1 MLAQEI
7 CTPCVV
13 GFHHECFYI
22 ELGGSDEAVAFF
34 VCCCSKDDTPTQ
46 TAKTNEGIFER
57 ALKEADQIKD
67 PTSTGRKRAVLVKP
81 IREGDICEWA
91 GLKECGG
98 GVVPIVGCRGNLAT
112 NVHHG
117 PDKDTL
123 NNELVNLH
131 KICATC
137 HNRWHTV
144 NDPFYPKVR
153 PPGGT
158 PFVPEL
164 LEMLQHNSEL
174 MASEEEIVAHE
185 KKWSDHGRV

>member
-1 MLAQEI
+1 MSQEI

-13 GFHHECFYI
+13 GFHNECFYI
-22 ELGGSDEAVAFF
+22 ETGVSDEAGAFF
-34 VCCCSKDDTPTQ
+34 VCCCESDTVDPANKQ
-46 TAKTNEGIFER
+46 PGIFER

-67 PTSTGRKRAVLVKP
+67 PTSTGRKRAVMIKP
-81 IREGDICEWA
+81 IHPGDICEWA
-91 GLKECGG
+91 WLKEAGG
-98 GVVPIVGCRGNLAT
+98 GVVPIVGCRGNEAT

-123 NNELVNLH
+123 NNELENLH

-164 LEMLQHNSEL
+164 LSMRPHNPDL
-174 MASEEEIVAHE
+174 KATEEDIQEHE

>member
-1 MLAQEI
+1 MSQEI
-7 CTPCVV
+7 CIPCVV
-13 GFHHECFYI
+13 GFHHECFNI
-22 ELGGSDEAVAFF
+22 EIGASDDAGAFF
-34 VCCCSKDDTPTQ
+34 VCCCDNSDAATIKPS
-46 TAKTNEGIFER
+46 NPEGIFER

-81 IREGDICEWA
+81 INEGDICEWA
-91 GLKECGG
+91 GLALAGG
-98 GVVPIVGCRGNLAT
+98 GVVPIVGCQGNLAT

-123 NNELVNLH
+123 NNALENLH

-164 LEMLQHNSEL
+164 LTMKPHDPDTKATEAQ
-174 MASEEEIVAHE
+174 ITAHE
-185 KKWSDHGRV
+185 KKWSDHGR